1 MIYLVVII
9 ILSGSGVSYRE
20 CIALEGLFEL
30 FAAEEKAAEWFEDTR
45 CWGDLRCGYVCS

>member
-1 MIYLVVII
+1 MVII
-9 ILSGSGVSYRE
+9 TLSGPEVSYRE

-45 CWGDLRCGYVCS
+45 WGDLRCGYVCS